1 MILTVTS
8 RAHSLVFYGDEIP
21 YVMIFPWQPRWITCF
36 LWLVPVK
43 NYHYKLKKNIELNS
57 FITHNDSYKLSELWV
72 KHLHLDDPIDLPLK
86 ASFKRLKEPPPNPRV
101 TTVRCTAAPLR
112 LLARLVEGRR
122 WRWSR
127 GGNALHQQ
135 RALREENGWC
145 LWCIWF
151 VWYVN
156 FLYVY
161 IYICGCVLS
170 NINMCIYIYIYMC
183 VYVLLNIYVCVFY
196 LIYIYICIIYVL
208 SNI

>member
-1 MILTVTS
+1 MVMKYRMLWFS
-8 RAHSLVFYGDEIP
+8 HGNQDESHVFYDLSQWKTI
-21 YVMIFPWQPRWITCF
+21 II
-36 LWLVPVK
+36 
-43 NYHYKLKKNIELNS
+43 NSKKNIELNS

-72 KHLHLDDPIDLPLK
+72 KHLHLDDTIDLPLK

-151 VWYVN
+151 VWYVI
-156 FLYVY
+156 FLCVY

-170 NINMCIYIYIYMC
+170 NINMCIYMC
-183 VYVLLNIYVCVFY
+183 VYVLLNIYICVCVFY
-196 LIYIYICIIYVL
+196 LIYIYMYYICSIQYLIGGLVYLV
-208 SNI
+208 SIHFY